1 MNVVAVFNQKGGVG
15 KTTISVN
22 LAVTLASMGYKTVF
36 IDMDFQG
43 DGTRQLW
50 HGETPNLTVYD
61 LLARRCCAEEAA
73 VESGFPNLSVVASS
87 RKLSLIEAGS
97 DTAGWRQTE
106 LKDNGFSRSQVDFLI
121 IDCPPSLGRL
131 AANALTAANFL
142 IVPVTPT
149 AFAIEGMKRTLD
161 IYQAVRAGLN
171 PDLRHYRICLSMMD
185 DKPVSRVLA
194 AEIVSAQGEHLLP
207 TKVPFDS
214 DLNKA
219 ATYKTPAVLYNPES
233 DFSNSLASLA
243 VDMIGTLGLELSDS
257 AIEGMRER
265 IGTKHQEL
273 ATNSKGIAEFNVET
287 AKPLASAKEP
297 PAPLRRNGHAT
308 NGHANGHAEPR
319 SIGSRFKPFVVGS
332 IIGAAF
338 GFFAGA
344 HM

>member
-50 HGETPNLTVYD
+50 HGEQPNLTVYD

-73 VESGFPNLSVVASS
+73 VETGIANLSVVASS

-106 LKDNGFSRSQVDFLI
+106 IKENGFTRSQVDFVV

-149 AFAIEGMKRTLD
+149 AFAIEGMRRTLD

-185 DKPVSRVLA
+185 DKPVSQVLA
-194 AEIVSAQGEHLLP
+194 AEIVAAQGEHLMA

-214 DLNKA
+214 DVNKA
-219 ATYKTPAVLYNPES
+219 ATYKTPTVLYNPAT
-233 DFSNSLASLA
+233 DFSVALGSLAL
-243 VDMIGTLGLELSDS
+243 DMIGTLGIELSDR
-257 AIEGMRER
+257 AIEIMRAS
-265 IGTKHQEL
+265 IDAKHQEL
-273 ATNSKGIAEFNVET
+273 ATGFKGIAEMNVGE
-287 AKPLASAKEP
+287 AKPQAGAK
-297 PAPLRRNGHAT
+297 PAA
-308 NGHANGHAEPR
+308 ANGHMNGHHAETAPAAR
-319 SIGSRFKPFVVGS
+319 SRFKPFVVGS
-332 IIGAAF
+332 LIGAAL

>member
-50 HGETPNLTVYD
+50 HGAPPNLTVYD

-73 VESGFPNLSVVASS
+73 VETGFANLSVVASS

-106 LKDNGFSRSQVDFLI
+106 LKDNGFTRSQVDFVV

-149 AFAIEGMKRTLD
+149 AFAIEGMRRTLD

-194 AEIVSAQGEHLLP
+194 AEIVSAQGEHLMP
-207 TKVPFDS
+207 TKVPFDA
-214 DLNKA
+214 DVNKA
-219 ATYKTPAVLYNPES
+219 ATYKTPTVLYNPES
-233 DFSNSLASLA
+233 DFSAALASLA
-243 VDMIGTLGLELSDS
+243 VDMIGTLGIDLSDA
-257 AIEGMRER
+257 AIEHMRKT
-265 IGTKHQEL
+265 IDAKHQEL
-273 ATNSKGIAEFNVET
+273 APGFKGIAELNVET
-287 AKPLASAKEP
+287 ARPVPALVP
-297 PAPLRRNGHAT
+297 PAATHMNGHAKEAT
-308 NGHANGHAEPR
+308 TPR
-319 SIGSRFKPFVVGS
+319 SRFKPFVVGS
-332 IIGAAF
+332 LIGAAL